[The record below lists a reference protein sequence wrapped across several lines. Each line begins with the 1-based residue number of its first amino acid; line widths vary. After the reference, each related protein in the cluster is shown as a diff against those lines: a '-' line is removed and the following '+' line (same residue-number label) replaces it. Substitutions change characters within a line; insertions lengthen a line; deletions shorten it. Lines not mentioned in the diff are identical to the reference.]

1 MKRREW
7 NGGRDEESQPRL
19 LAFPDGG
26 RARRLHGAAEG
37 RDKGGQD
44 VGGVQMGAATGCRR
58 GLHGVR
64 RRDRRMT
71 VEIF

>member
-37 RDKGGQD
+37 RGQGGQD
-44 VGGVQMGAATGCRR
+44 VGGLQASVAHACPNSIESAEQEW
-58 GLHGVR
+58 
-64 RRDRRMT
+64 D
-71 VEIF
+71 